1 MTLDQIKTIR
11 ETFKGA
17 PGVVIDIHLDND
29 IILHQGLKE
38 EIVLWDDTKERLT
51 DIKINNRINQRMFP
65 FEIQVTGY
73 EHIQNMYATTDLQGV
88 EKYLKVTNY
97 DKTNDLIKYLSN
109 LTINGASIT
118 GSTGDLIDWDKRN
131 TLEEQDEYS
140 KVHDKQILK
149 EMNLGI

>member
-1 MTLDQIKTIR
+1 MTTDQIKTIR
-11 ETFKGA
+11 ETFKGV

-38 EIVLWDDTKERLT
+38 EITLWDDANERLT
-51 DIKINNRINQRMFP
+51 NIKINNRINQRMFP

-73 EHIQNMYATTDLQGV
+73 EHIQNMYAATDIEGV
-88 EKYLKVTNY
+88 EKFLKSVKY

-109 LTINGASIT
+109 LTITSASIT
-118 GSTGDLIDWDKRN
+118 GSTGDLIDWNKRN

-140 KVHDKQILK
+140 KVHAEQIAK
-149 EMNLGI
+149 EMGI